1 MKQQLIE
8 KVREFREAFGF
19 AQPEEAIHYKLTLEE
34 TDELVESILFCLS
47 SDEGGDF
54 TASVADAL
62 ADRVFTSC
70 GGVIDGCD
78 MTHYLESTI
87 RWAKMLD
94 IDLPRA
100 VDAVFTS
107 NMSKLCSK
115 SEIKPT
121 ADKYAAI
128 GVDVRFEPVD
138 ELDESAGF
146 RCICAHTVTGDD
158 GKEYPAGKLL
168 KSVGYREPCWN
179 YLSE

>member
-19 AQPEEAIHYKLTLEE
+19 SQPEEAIHYKLTLEE
-34 TDELVESILFCLS
+34 TDELIDAFIEPEPLMRLI
-47 SDEGGDF
+47 E
-54 TASVADAL
+54 VADAL

-70 GGVIDGCD
+70 GGIIDGCD
-78 MTHYLESTI
+78 MHHYLEKTI
-87 RWAKMLD
+87 TWAERFN

-100 VDAVFTS
+100 VDAVFVS

-128 GVDVRFEPVD
+128 GVDVRFEP
-138 ELDESAGF
+138 
-146 RCICAHTVTGDD
+146 
-158 GKEYPAGKLL
+158 
-168 KSVGYREPCWN
+168 
-179 YLSE
+179 